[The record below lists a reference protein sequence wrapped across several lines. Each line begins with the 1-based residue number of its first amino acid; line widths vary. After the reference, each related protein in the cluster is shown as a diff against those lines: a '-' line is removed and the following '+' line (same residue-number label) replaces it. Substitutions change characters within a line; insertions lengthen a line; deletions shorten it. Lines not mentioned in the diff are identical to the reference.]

1 MQKTLDSLQRDFN
14 TLRSG
19 RVSIAILDGI
29 RVDYYGTS
37 TPINQLGS
45 IIAKDATTIVIT
57 PWDKASLKDIERCI
71 LEANI
76 GVNPNVDNDCIKLFF
91 PPMTV
96 EQRQL
101 IAKDAKS
108 MGEKSKIAL
117 RNIRQDS
124 NNAIKKLE
132 KDKQITS
139 DDSRS
144 AQNVI
149 QQYTDEH
156 VKKVDV
162 ITKAK
167 EEEILR
173 V

>member
-19 RVSIAILDGI
+19 RVSISILDAI
-29 RVDYYGTS
+29 RVDYYGTP

-45 IIAKDATTIVIT
+45 VMAKDATTIVIT
-57 PWDKASLKDIERCI
+57 PWDKTSLKDIERSI

-76 GVNPNVDNDCIKLFF
+76 GVNPNVDSDCIKLFF

-101 IAKDAKS
+101 IAKDARS

-132 KDKQITS
+132 KDKQITE
-139 DDSRS
+139 DDSRN
-144 AQNVI
+144 AQGII

-156 VKKVDV
+156 VRKVDA